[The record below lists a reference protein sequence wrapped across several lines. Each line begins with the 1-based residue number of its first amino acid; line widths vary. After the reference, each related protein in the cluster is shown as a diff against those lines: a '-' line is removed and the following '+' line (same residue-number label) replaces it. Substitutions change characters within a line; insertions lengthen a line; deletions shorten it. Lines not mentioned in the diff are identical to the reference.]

1 MDVRTGRSTTPAD
14 GAKGVMVLVLAY
26 GRQCGRVK
34 RKGGKQ
40 EKGGRKECGKWEES
54 RERTRDAPRQ

>member
-1 MDVRTGRSTTPAD
+1 MDMRTGQSTTPTD
-14 GAKGVMVLVLAY
+14 GPKGVVVLAY

-40 EKGGRKECGKWEES
+40 EKGWRKECGKWEEV
-54 RERTRDAPRQ
+54 RKRTRDAPRQ